1 MKKKGN
7 GMQRITVR
15 LQPNQMLVMDELR
28 TALGVSY
35 SKLVRTI
42 ILNFLTENEE
52 RLERIIDK
60 ANEKDK

>member
-52 RLERIIDK
+52 RLERIINK

>member
-28 TALGVSY
+28 NALGVSY

>member
-42 ILNFLTENEE
+42 ILNFLTENED